1 MVTFSVPKMK
11 CGGCAQSVT
20 NALHKIDTAASVD
33 IDLDKKEVKF
43 DSSAPQADAL
53 NALAAAGYPASV
65 AQ

>member
-20 NALHKIDTAASVD
+20 NALHKIDATAAVEV
-33 IDLDKKEVKF
+33 DLDKKEVKF
-43 DSSAPQADAL
+43 NSSASQADAL
-53 NALAAAGYPASV
+53 NALAAAGYPASI